1 MNLCYTG
8 CISWVIE
15 VMGME
20 MADFN
25 GYEQNQRMYG
35 GTAGRKMGIS
45 VDGKD
50 SEISGESERT
60 GNEEYQA

>member
-20 MADFN
+20 IADFN

-50 SEISGESERT
+50 YILK
-60 GNEEYQA
+60 YQA